1 MNPEQAFKNLV
12 IVANRAQKAG
22 LLELAEA
29 VGVAESIEALAK
41 ALNVQAEPVL
51 EPAPL
56 NPASLNHC
64 CMHSKFFSSP
74 SSSTFALRSVSA
86 TRS

>member
-29 VGVAESIEALAK
+29 VGVAESIELLGK
-41 ALNVQAEPVL
+41 TLNVQAESTL
-51 EPAPL
+51 EPAPA
-56 NPASLNHC
+56 NE
-64 CMHSKFFSSP
+64 
-74 SSSTFALRSVSA
+74 
-86 TRS
+86 

>member
-1 MNPEQAFKNLV
+1 MTPEQAFKNLV

-29 VGVAESIEALAK
+29 VGVAESIELLGK

-51 EPAPL
+51 EPAPA
-56 NPASLNHC
+56 NE
-64 CMHSKFFSSP
+64 
-74 SSSTFALRSVSA
+74 
-86 TRS
+86 